1 MNGVDKQKHKDVLLI
16 QIKRR
21 KRSAKTKVTKLRHE
35 LERLCVKDSE
45 VTDIESMIEQFW
57 AALEHAQEVLEELF
71 AFYIEV
77 EDNGE
82 MKLLR
87 VRNHRKR
94 RTKSDRSGAKCDRI
108 PRMQSHEYEH
118 AINREHDGSLR
129 AIGPRRSAKRESPQ
143 PQGPKPIF
151 EAFKSSD
158 I

>member
-1 MNGVDKQKHKDVLLI
+1 MAPESEDSDVTEFTQKNDEIVNGVDKQQHKDVLLI

-21 KRSAKTKVTKLRHE
+21 KGSAKTKVTKLRHE

-82 MKLLR
+82 NEACKSQKPSKKTYKERSKRGKLR
-87 VRNHRKR
+87 SNSAHA
-94 RTKSDRSGAKCDRI
+94 KS
-108 PRMQSHEYEH
+108 
-118 AINREHDGSLR
+118 
-129 AIGPRRSAKRESPQ
+129 
-143 PQGPKPIF
+143 
-151 EAFKSSD
+151 
-158 I
+158 

>member
-82 MKLLR
+82 
-87 VRNHRKR
+87 N
-94 RTKSDRSGAKCDRI
+94 
-108 PRMQSHEYEH
+108 
-118 AINREHDGSLR
+118 
-129 AIGPRRSAKRESPQ
+129 
-143 PQGPKPIF
+143 
-151 EAFKSSD
+151 EAFKSQKPSKKTYKERSKRGKMRSNSGHAKS
-158 I
+158 